1 LLCAHRDLRCC
12 IGITAVSFL
21 DRGHLGGC
29 GSSTTGG
36 RFIQEHSPSSSP
48 QWNVVRIRPSSELV
62 RQQRVVPERR
72 EWAALS
78 GTHLLL
84 MLAMHGLNLSQ
95 RIIAIVGFGVL
106 LWFVGSFVSSLGEP
120 GVFGWVAYAPLSGA
134 SSVHAPGTYL
144 TSLEDFF
151 LWLAIVVVW
160 VAGAMFLLRTP
171 QKKDE
176 PEV

>member
-1 LLCAHRDLRCC
+1 
-12 IGITAVSFL
+12 
-21 DRGHLGGC
+21 
-29 GSSTTGG
+29 
-36 RFIQEHSPSSSP
+36 
-48 QWNVVRIRPSSELV
+48 
-62 RQQRVVPERR
+62 
-72 EWAALS
+72 
-78 GTHLLL
+78 
-84 MLAMHGLNLSQ
+84 MLAMRGLNRSQ
-95 RIIAIVGFGVL
+95 RIIAIVGWGVL

-151 LWLAIVVVW
+151 LWLALVVAW